1 MSTRLYRIE
10 QDKKISGVCSGLAHY
25 LRVDPVFVRLCF
37 IALAPASG
45 LGVILYLVL
54 WFVMPLEKDVIR
66 NELADNET
74 DPYKIKFNTPVMSL
88 SVVLVIIG
96 VTLLLSRLR
105 ILTHWGIWPLLLIVL
120 GIWFYARR
128 NQS

>member
-25 LRVDPVFVRLCF
+25 LRVDPVFVRLSF

-54 WFVMPLEKDVIR
+54 WLVMPLEKDVMR
-66 NELADNET
+66 SELAENEA
-74 DPYKIKFNTPVMSL
+74 DRYKIKLNTPVMSL
-88 SVVLVIIG
+88 SMVLVIIG
-96 VTLLLSRLR
+96 VTLLLSNLH

-120 GIWFYARR
+120 GVWLYARR